1 MLCYVMK
8 KGCQKETNDSRDK
21 DVGWVGLCRKN
32 GRWNFKGTLIYIYIY
47 VCVCVCVCVY
57 LLYLMCICC
66 TMCVLIFLL

>member
-32 GRWNFKGTLIYIYIY
+32 GRWNFKGPLKY
-47 VCVCVCVCVY
+47 VYMKVSCAGIRSMKCMY
-57 LLYLMCICC
+57 S
-66 TMCVLIFLL
+66 F